1 MPTTDR
7 ASRHTRLFALIH
19 QQARAEYTAL
29 RLERRSRRPLADP
42 DRFIAVAARSWSG
55 RSESARP

>member
-7 ASRHTRLFALIH
+7 ASRHTRLFVLIH

-29 RLERRSRRPLADP
+29 RLERRSRQPLDDP
-42 DRFIAVAARSWSG
+42 DRFMAMAARSWSG
-55 RSESARP
+55 PSDVVRR